1 MKSKGLDYR
10 YSVLSLSGKY
20 FAVEVFKVKE
30 VLNMPRISKIPN
42 AHKSIVGVFNLR
54 GQIYTLIDIRYFLN
68 LEVHPVSEKD
78 YVVILE
84 QDGTS
89 FGIIVDKVIDVVAL
103 DANKIQIPTR
113 EISVQFVQYLEGIYQ
128 LDMGTL
134 FLLDIPAILNA
145 GELRNYRY

>member
-20 FAVEVFKVKE
+20 FGVEVFKVKE

-42 AHKSIVGVFNLR
+42 AHQSILGVFNLR

-68 LEVHPVSEKD
+68 LEVRPVSEKD

-84 QDGTS
+84 EDGSS
-89 FGIIVDKVIDVVAL
+89 FGIIVDKVIDVVTL
-103 DANKIQIPTR
+103 DSNKIQIPTR

-134 FLLDIPAILNA
+134 YLLDIPSILNA
-145 GELRNYRY
+145 GELRTYRY